1 MVRFFEFL
9 RENIAFWW
17 CKISRF
23 LSVILRVRCQ
33 VHYMGFFLQY
43 RSFHYRCCVQHIVL
57 QFLRN
62 RVYFR
67 RQTGKIDCMNNYL
80 NQLQK
85 TYQNDDDF
93 TTRQVDCGMP
103 LTLCFLDSM
112 CSDIKISNYVVEPLT
127 YGEKATDF
135 ECIKKRLT
143 TGAIVKEPA
152 NFFDVL
158 DVISNGYTVIL
169 SEQNCIAVDTRTTL
183 ARAIIEPPTSMVMRG
198 PREGFIEDAKTNLTL
213 IRKRLKTADLKV
225 TTLNVGKYTNT
236 TVFVCYLSSI
246 AEKKVVDEVVQQVQK
261 INIDGVLDA
270 SYLSRYIDKN
280 KTALFRRVGMTEKPD
295 VAVGKMLEGRVAL
308 IVDGSPM
315 VLTVPYLYVE
325 DLQSPGD
332 YYEDNTMTS
341 LNRILR
347 FISVLASVL
356 LPSLYVCLQ
365 MYNYQI
371 IPLKFLITV
380 LNSTQAIPFSPL
392 AEMILII
399 VIFDILREANLRM
412 PSAVGISLSLVG
424 AIVLGDAAVKA
435 GLIGAPA
442 VMIGALSGIGLFT
455 MPDNT
460 LILSLLRLVI
470 TYIAGVMGILGVI
483 LSMMVILFYLCSMQE
498 YHTPFLAPFTPT
510 MDNDKQDAVLNKP
523 LVSWKK
529 RPKSIPNKNTTRRG
543 Q

>member
-1 MVRFFEFL
+1 MQFSQGCHTTAAYKQKLNTKPSNTSTKVGVFF
-9 RENIAFWW
+9 
-17 CKISRF
+17 
-23 LSVILRVRCQ
+23 
-33 VHYMGFFLQY
+33 
-43 RSFHYRCCVQHIVL
+43 VL
-57 QFLRN
+57 GIFVATIWQN
-62 RVYFR
+62 C
-67 RQTGKIDCMNNYL
+67 GMNNYL
-80 NQLQK
+80 QQLQK

-93 TTRQVDCGMP
+93 TTRQISCGVEV
-103 LTLCFLDSM
+103 TIAFLDSM
-112 CSDIKISNYVVEPLT
+112 CSDIKISNYVIQPLV
-127 YGEKATDF
+127 YCKDATDF
-135 ECIKKRLT
+135 ETIKNKLT
-143 TGAIVKEPA
+143 AGAVTKQIA
-152 NFFDVL
+152 NFFDV
-158 DVISNGYTVIL
+158 VNCISNGYSVIFD
-169 SEQNCIAVDTRTTL
+169 EQNCIAVDTRTTL

-213 IRKRLKTADLKV
+213 IRKRLKTPDLKV

-236 TVFVCYLSSI
+236 TVFVCYIDSI
-246 AEKKVVDEVVQQVQK
+246 ADTKVVDKVILQVQK

-270 SYLSRYIDKN
+270 SYLSRYIDQN

-295 VAVGKMLEGRVAL
+295 VAVGKMLEGRVA
-308 IVDGSPM
+308 IVVDGSPM
-315 VLTVPYLYVE
+315 VLTVPYLYTE

-332 YYEDNTMTS
+332 YYEDNAMTT

-380 LNSTQAIPFSPL
+380 LNATQAIPFSPL
-392 AEMILII
+392 TEMILII

-470 TYIAGVMGILGVI
+470 TFVAGMMGILGVI

-498 YHTPFLAPFTPT
+498 YHTPFLAPFSPS

-523 LVSWKK
+523 LISWKK